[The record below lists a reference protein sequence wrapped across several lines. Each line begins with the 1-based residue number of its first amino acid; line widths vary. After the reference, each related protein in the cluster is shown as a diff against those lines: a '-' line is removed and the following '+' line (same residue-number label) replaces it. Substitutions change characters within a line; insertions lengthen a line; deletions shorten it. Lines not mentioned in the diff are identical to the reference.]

1 MKQLITVVCLVG
13 LIASASSGG
22 EVGFEEE
29 FALAKDRDEALKQ
42 LIPGTQAYYFYSCLQ
57 AQNTGRLD
65 RVDALLKPWIKRYG
79 NTPQVEEIRNR
90 QALLRYKEDPQKSL
104 AFLKWRLGLTF
115 NHKRE
120 PLEKKSNLPTA
131 LDPTR
136 ISRDRLAAMAM
147 RRNRNLAGF
156 ESSALDWLVDA
167 DLTSTQRR
175 DLLKRLARPDYDAL
189 PRLVADDLKTKESRG
204 FGEFK
209 IHKKMLLS
217 QLDALL
223 ELKPDLLNNPAFV
236 TCYLGKLAPPDGVDW
251 RHDVAERRAY
261 LDRMWT
267 FASRLAPVHNTLKA
281 NVLYQQL
288 LLDRSQGTYNR
299 ERFMRYIKLPRAMP
313 YVNPRYLKKFPSRS
327 HRVNLSARYDEL
339 GILAPLR
346 HDEPL
351 VRSYLLHFFIEDKT
365 IAAFEEYL
373 RDDYLKPI
381 LAETKLTRGLGDAE
395 TWFSM
400 LSPTAYQALQDRV
413 DIDFAHTNAETFGP
427 EEAVSLDVEVKNVKT
442 LIVKVFEIN
451 TRNYYQANGR
461 EVRTDINLD
470 GLVPNAERVETYT
483 DAPVRRIKRHF
494 TFPRLKKRGVYVVEF
509 IGNGKSSRAL
519 IRKGKLTAL
528 VRTSIAGQVLTV
540 LDESNQIVTDATLWM
555 AGREYTSDDDGKI
568 TVPFS
573 TKPGDQT
580 AILSRGDFAS
590 LIRFQHAGEA
600 YRLVAGIFVDRESL
614 LGRQTARVAVRPV
627 LYVNNT
633 PVTLSLLEQVTLVI
647 TSTDIDGVSS
657 TKEIRDFKL
666 FEDRESSYEFRVPEK
681 LRRLRFTLQAKVKVV
696 SRNDKEKSLGVS
708 DAFVLNGIDA
718 TYRVEDLHL
727 GHIDGQYVI
736 DVLGK
741 TGEPRAGRAVAL
753 RFKHRDFTRW
763 VDVSL
768 QSDASGRIRLGA
780 LKDIETI
787 QATGPEGTAR
797 FWPLVRDRHGY
808 PSIVQGA
815 TGSVIRL
822 PYMGAEAGPE
832 RSAVSLLET
841 RGKTFVADRF
851 AAVAITGGM
860 IELRGLPAGTY
871 DLLLKDARERITVR
885 LAEGPVRQQH
895 VLSKTR
901 RLEILNPSPLQIR
914 TVTADKTTVRI
925 ALANSTKFARVH
937 VVATRYMPEYSLY
950 DSLRTPVRQ
959 PSIYRL
965 ATPVSDYVAGRSIG
979 DEYQYIIDRKYAR
992 KFPGNMLTRPG
1003 VLLNPWAVG
1012 KTRTDVVR
1020 ALDGGVYGR
1029 GRGGGEGKS
1038 DFFGV
1043 RSKMR
1048 EVADAGF
1055 SSFEFLKDQS
1065 VVLLN
1070 LTPDA
1075 RGVVSIQRDLLGD
1088 GQQLHVLAVD
1098 PESTTYREISL
1109 AERKPAMRDLR
1120 LLTGFDPEEP
1130 FTEQKQVSVVDKG
1143 QTFRIA
1149 DITSSQFE
1157 VYDSLTK
1164 VYGLYMT
1171 LSGNATLAEFQFVLR
1186 WPTLK
1191 EDEKRAKYSK
1201 YACHELNFYL
1211 YHKDPEFFRKVVAP
1225 YLANKK
1231 DKTFMDHWLL
1241 GDDLSGYVRPWQ
1253 FEQLNVV
1260 EQALLGRR
1268 IDDGQA
1274 AMGRHVKDRYD
1285 LIPPNVEE
1293 FSRLFKTAL
1302 QGSSLDAGGDD
1313 DFDEALKL
1321 AEVTKLA
1328 QARAPTAAADRSAG
1342 TRPAKAPAE
1351 AAEFAD
1357 SIALLNGS
1365 SGLLRGNKKKA
1376 QARKEL
1382 EKGFAGE
1389 DSAREYFGY
1398 DKDANRRRSTRRLYR
1413 KLDKT
1418 QEWAENNY
1426 YHLPIGRQNAS
1437 LVTVNGFW
1445 NDYAARGDKPGFR
1458 SSHVAEAAGSFTEMM
1473 LALAVLDLPLDAA
1486 EHKTTYDGATMT
1498 KVMGGPAIV
1507 FHKEIRPAQPA
1518 AKQAPVLVS
1527 QSLFRYGDRYRHEG
1541 NEKIEKY
1548 VTDEFLAE
1556 VVYGGQVVI
1565 TNPTSARKKLDLLL
1579 QIPRGAIPVSG
1590 GKPTRS
1596 IHVNLE
1602 PYRTQTVD
1610 TYFYFPFAGEFVQ
1623 YPVHVAQQEKL
1634 VARTRPVTLK
1644 VVEKLSKIDT
1654 ASWDYISQHGSKDDV
1669 ISFLKQNNLNRVT
1682 LDRIAWRMHDKA
1694 FFGKILALLG
1704 GRHIYND
1711 TLWSY
1716 GIRHNVPSAIRPYLL
1731 HQASFLGQCGAYI
1744 DTPLVMIDPVERK
1757 AYEHLEYSPL
1767 VSARAHRLGKKRV
1780 IVNDKFFRQW
1790 QKLMTVLRYRPR
1802 LDAEDRMAVT
1812 YYLLLQDRVEEGLA
1826 MFETVASD
1834 KLPTSLQYDYIDA
1847 YTSFYREN
1855 PRAAAA
1861 IAARYADYPVERWRK
1876 LFANVQSQVDEIEG
1890 KAAKVVDDKDRTQT
1904 QSRLAATEA
1913 SFDFKVASKKITV
1926 DYQNLSQCTI
1936 NYYLMDIEL
1945 MFSRQPF
1952 VQKVGGQF
1960 SYIRPNLTQTV
1971 TLPPNAKSHTFDLPK
1986 KFHASNVLVEI
1997 TAGGTTKS
2005 QAYYSRSMAVQVIEN
2020 YGQVKVTRKSTGK
2033 PLAKVYVKVY
2043 ARKPGGSV
2051 AFYKDGYTDLRGR
2064 FDYTSLSTNELDSV
2078 ERFAL
2083 LILSDTDGVVVR
2095 EAMPPK
2101 R

>member
-1 MKQLITVVCLVG
+1 MKRMITVVCLVG
-13 LIASASSGG
+13 LIASVSGG
-22 EVGFEEE
+22 GQVGFEEE
-29 FALAKDRDEALKQ
+29 FALAKDRDEVLKQ
-42 LIPGTQAYYFYSCLQ
+42 LIPGTQEYYFYTCLH

-65 RVDALLKPWIKRYG
+65 RVDELLKPWVKRYG
-79 NTPQVEEIRNR
+79 NTSQMEEIRNR

-120 PLEKKSNLPTA
+120 PLEKRSNLPTA
-131 LDPTR
+131 LDPTV
-136 ISRDRLAAMAM
+136 IDRDRLTQLAM

-156 ESSALDWLVDA
+156 ESTALDWLVDA
-167 DLTSTQRR
+167 DLTPVQRR
-175 DLLKRLARPDYDAL
+175 DLLKRLERPDYDAL

-223 ELKPDLLNNPAFV
+223 ELKSDLLNHSAFV
-236 TCYLGKLAPPDGVDW
+236 TCYLSKLAPADGVDW
-251 RHDVAERRAY
+251 RHDVAEHRAY
-261 LDRMWT
+261 LDRLWT
-267 FASRLAPVHNTLKA
+267 FAASLAPVHNTLKA

-288 LLDRSQGTYNR
+288 RLDRSHGTYNR
-299 ERFMRYIKLPRAMP
+299 ERFMRYIKLPRAAS
-313 YVNPRYLKKFPSRS
+313 YVNPLYLKKFSSRS
-327 HRVNLSARYDEL
+327 HRVNLSTRYDEL
-339 GILAPLR
+339 KILPPLR
-346 HDEPL
+346 RDEPL
-351 VRSYLLHFFIEDKT
+351 VRSYLMHFFIEDNA

-395 TWFSM
+395 KWFSM

-451 TRNYYQANGR
+451 ARNYYQANDR

-470 GLVPNAERVETYT
+470 GLVPNEERVETYS
-483 DAPVRRIKRHF
+483 DAPVRRLKRHF
-494 TFPRLKKRGVYVVEF
+494 TFPRLKNRGVYVVEF

-519 IRKGKLTAL
+519 IRKGKLNTL

-540 LDESNQIVTDATLWM
+540 LDESNRVVTDATLWM
-555 AGREYTSDDDGKI
+555 AGREYAPDDDGKI

-580 AILSRGDFAS
+580 AILCRGDFAS
-590 LIRFQHAGEA
+590 LIRFQHAGEKYHLA
-600 YRLVAGIFVDRESL
+600 AGIFVDRESL
-614 LGRQTARVAVRPV
+614 LGRKTAQVAVRPM
-627 LYVNNT
+627 LYVNHT
-633 PVTLSLLEQVTLVI
+633 PVTLSLLEQVKLVI

-657 TKEIRDFKL
+657 TKEVPNFKL
-666 FEDRESSYEFRVPEK
+666 FEDRESVHEFRVPEK
-681 LRRLRFTLQAKVKVV
+681 LRRLHFTLQAKVKVV
-696 SRNDKEKSLGVS
+696 SRNDKEESLLVS
-708 DAFVLNGIDA
+708 DTFDLNGIDA

-727 GHIDGQYVI
+727 GHIEGQYVI

-753 RFKHRDFTRW
+753 RLKHRDFTRL

-780 LKDIETI
+780 LKDIRMLH
-787 QATGPEGTAR
+787 ATGPEGTTR
-797 FWPLVRDRHGY
+797 RWPLVRDRHGY
-808 PSIVQGA
+808 PAAVQGA
-815 TGSVIRL
+815 TGDVIRL

-832 RSAVSLLET
+832 RSAVSLLEE
-841 RGKTFVADRF
+841 RGDTFVADRF
-851 AAVAITGGM
+851 AAVTITGGM

-871 DLLLKDARERITVR
+871 DLLLKGARQHITVR
-885 LAEGPVRQQH
+885 LAEGPIKERH

-901 RLEILNPSPLQIR
+901 YLEILNPSPLQIQ
-914 TVTADKTTVRI
+914 TVTSDEAEVRI
-925 ALANSTKFARVH
+925 ALANSTEFARVH
-937 VVATRYMPEYSLY
+937 VVATRYMPEYPLY
-950 DSLRTPVRQ
+950 DCLRTPVRQ
-959 PSIYRL
+959 PSITTL
-965 ATPVSDYVAGRSIG
+965 ATSVSDYVAGRSIG

-1003 VLLNPWAVG
+1003 LLLNPWAIG
-1012 KTRTDVVR
+1012 KTRTDVQT
-1020 ALDGGVYGR
+1020 ALRDSAYGG
-1029 GRGGGEGKS
+1029 GRGGGEGGS
-1038 DFFGV
+1038 SFFGV
-1043 RSKMR
+1043 GGKMR
-1048 EVADAGF
+1048 ESAEAGF
-1055 SSFEFLKDQS
+1055 SSFEFLKNQS

-1070 LTPDA
+1070 LAPDA
-1075 RGVVSIQRDLLGD
+1075 NGVVTIKRDLLD
-1088 GQQLHVLAVD
+1088 DRQQLHVLAVD

-1109 AERKPAMRDLR
+1109 AEQKAAMRDLR
-1120 LLTGFDPEEP
+1120 LLVGFDPKDP
-1130 FTEQKQVSVVDKG
+1130 FTEQKQVSVIGKG
-1143 QTFRIA
+1143 KTFRIA

-1157 VYDSLTK
+1157 VYDSLTR

-1191 EDEKRAKYSK
+1191 DEEKREKYSK
-1201 YACHELNFYL
+1201 YACHELSFYL
-1211 YHKDPEFFRKVVAP
+1211 YHKDPDFFRKVVAP

-1260 EQALLGRR
+1260 EQALLGQR
-1268 IDDGQA
+1268 IDAGQA
-1274 AMGRHVKDRYD
+1274 AMGRHVKDQYD

-1302 QGSSLDAGGDD
+1302 QGSSLDAGSDGE
-1313 DFDEALKL
+1313 FDKALGLAVVEKL
-1321 AEVTKLA
+1321 AK
-1328 QARAPTAAADRSAG
+1328 ARAATAVADRSAG
-1342 TRPAKAPAE
+1342 IRPGRTPSDAPAPSKAFKDKMERAENLMSSRKKAKAQGALKLR
-1351 AAEFAD
+1351 AD
-1357 SIALLNGS
+1357 EEE
-1365 SGLLRGNKKKA
+1365 KA
-1376 QARKEL
+1376 
-1382 EKGFAGE
+1382 KGYYK
-1389 DSAREYFGY
+1389 S
-1398 DKDANRRRSTRRLYR
+1398 DKDAKRRRSVRRLYR

-1445 NDYAARGDKPGFR
+1445 NDYAAHGGKPGFQ
-1458 SSHVAEAAGSFTEMM
+1458 SDSVAEAARSFTEMM
-1473 LALAVLDLPLDAA
+1473 LALAVLDLPLEAA

-1518 AKQAPVLVS
+1518 AQKTPVLVS
-1527 QSLFRYGDRYRHEG
+1527 QNMFRYGDRYRHEG
-1541 NEKIEKY
+1541 NEKIEKV
-1548 VTDEFLAE
+1548 VTGEFLAE
-1556 VVYGGQVVI
+1556 VVYGCHVVI

-1579 QIPRGAIPVSG
+1579 QIPRGAIAVSK

-1610 TYFYFPFAGEFVQ
+1610 YYFYFPFPGEFAQ
-1623 YPVHVAQQEKL
+1623 YPVHVAREEKL
-1634 VARTRPVTLK
+1634 VARTQPVTLK

-1654 ASWDYISQHGSKDDV
+1654 ASWDYISQHGSEGDV
-1669 ISFLKQNNLNRVT
+1669 VSFLKQNNLNRVK
-1682 LDRIAWRMHDKA
+1682 LSRIAWRMHDKA
-1694 FFGKILALLG
+1694 FFGKALALLG
-1704 GRHIYND
+1704 GRHVYD
-1711 TLWSY
+1711 HTLWSY
-1716 GIRHNVPSAIRPYLL
+1716 GIHHNAPATIRPYLL
-1731 HQASFLGQCGAYI
+1731 HQDSFLRQCGAYI
-1744 DTPLVMIDPVERK
+1744 DTPLVTIDPVERK

-1767 VSARAHRLGKKRV
+1767 VNARAHRLGKKRV
-1780 IVNDKFFRQW
+1780 IVNDKFFRQY

-1826 MFETVASD
+1826 MFKTVAKG
-1834 KLPTSLQYDYIDA
+1834 KLPTGLQYDYFDA

-1855 PRAAAA
+1855 PRAAAS

-1890 KAAKVVDDKDRTQT
+1890 KAAKVVDEKDRTQT
-1904 QSRLAATEA
+1904 QSQLAATEA
-1913 SFDFKVASKKITV
+1913 SFDFKVESKKITV
-1926 DYQNLSQCTI
+1926 DYQNVSQCTI

-1952 VQKVGGQF
+1952 VQEVGGQF

-1971 TLPPNAKSHTFDLPK
+1971 ALPQEAKSHIFDLPE

-1997 TAGGTTKS
+1997 TSGGTTKS

-2020 YGQVKVTRKSTGK
+2020 YGQVKVTKESTGK

-2043 ARKPGGSV
+2043 ARKPGGK
-2051 AFYKDGYTDLRGR
+2051 ATFYKDGYTDLRGR